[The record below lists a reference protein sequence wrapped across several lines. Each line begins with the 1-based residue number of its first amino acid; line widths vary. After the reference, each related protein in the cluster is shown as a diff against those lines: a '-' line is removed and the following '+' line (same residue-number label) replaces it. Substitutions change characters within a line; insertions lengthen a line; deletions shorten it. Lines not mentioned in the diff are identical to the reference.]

1 MSNKFEINS
10 DSLGSL
16 ASGLCLL
23 HCIATPILFAMQ
35 PITAH
40 VEGAPIWWKSLD
52 YIFLL
57 LSFFAVFWSAKNSS
71 KTWVKYALWTS
82 WFLLTLAILNEKMEL
97 FHLGELVVYIPAISL
112 IGLHLYNRK
121 YCQCADETSCATS

>member
-1 MSNKFEINS
+1 MTQLFSKS
-10 DSLGSL
+10 DSFGAI

-23 HCIATPILFAMQ
+23 HCIATPILFAIQ
-35 PITAH
+35 PMATH
-40 VEGAPIWWKSLD
+40 VEEAPIWWKSLD

-57 LSFFAVFWSAKNSS
+57 LSFFAVYWSAKNSS
-71 KTWVKYALWTS
+71 KNWMKYALWTS
-82 WFLLTLAILNEKMEL
+82 WILLTLAILNEKLEL

-121 YCQCADETSCATS
+121 YCQCADETCCATT